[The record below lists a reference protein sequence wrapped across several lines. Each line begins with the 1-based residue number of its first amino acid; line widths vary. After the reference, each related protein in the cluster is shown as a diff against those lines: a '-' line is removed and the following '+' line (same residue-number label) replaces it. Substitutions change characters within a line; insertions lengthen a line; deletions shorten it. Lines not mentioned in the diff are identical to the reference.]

1 MSMFHPQYPGK
12 RNWFVRSEFCRV
24 VQKPAVISALASGL
38 LYLSHPTLAAR
49 VRAWGCCHNR
59 KSWSFRA
66 APIFFL
72 VPDRSER
79 DCPF

>member
-38 LYLSHPTLAAR
+38 LNLSHPTLAAR
-49 VRAWGCCHNR
+49 VSTSRSCQEETIR
-59 KSWSFRA
+59 WSPGA
-66 APIFFL
+66 L
-72 VPDRSER
+72 RSGR
-79 DCPF
+79 RTP